1 MLWIKAK
8 DGRGIE
14 WHVNEPVPDIQ
25 GRVVEFQA
33 DGHELE
39 LIFRAM
45 EQNFDYG
52 RNHYTIG
59 GKGASSQD
67 GKNRRSGPRC

>member
-14 WHVNEPVPDIQ
+14 WHVNEPVPDI
-25 GRVVEFQA
+25 RASVVEFQA

-39 LIFRAM
+39 LILHAM
-45 EQNFDYG
+45 GQNFDYG
-52 RNHYTIG
+52 YPV
-59 GKGASSQD
+59 K
-67 GKNRRSGPRC
+67 GPRC